1 MKKGF
6 LIDRR
11 KKDRIVLAAL
21 KLHDQRTDAVTESLD
36 ELAALSRSAGGEVVA
51 TITQARDCIRPGYV
65 FGEGKLQE
73 LRQLCNQTGARL
85 VIYDGE
91 LGPSQQEKLEEFIDI
106 AVIDRPALILDIFA
120 RHARTSE
127 AKTQVELAQLEYL
140 LPRLSGH
147 WTHLERQEAAIG
159 TRGPGETQLET
170 DRRLIQK
177 KIAELKKS
185 LKKIGIDRDTQRKRR
200 INKINF
206 CLVGY
211 TNVGKSSL
219 FNKLSGQRALV
230 APRFFATI
238 DSTTRRVPA
247 GGKVEYLV
255 TDTVGFI
262 KKLPINLVASFRS
275 TLKEASRADMLI
287 HVVDFSA
294 HDIDE
299 KISTVNKVLADIG
312 AGELKR
318 LVVFNKIDLVNNPD
332 LRLNMLAK
340 YPESRFV
347 SAKTNEGIDML
358 IKSLS
363 DACANLY
370 TDVVAIVPQ
379 LDTKA
384 VALTSKIM
392 QIYSGC
398 VEDGDLIFKGKLL
411 KYEIPKLEKAGVKV
425 EIDGEKS

>member
-1 MKKGF
+1 LRKGF
-6 LIDRR
+6 LIDRGR
-11 KKDRIVLAAL
+11 KDRIVLAAL
-21 KLHDQRTDAVTESLD
+21 KLPGQSTDSVIESLN

-51 TITQARDCIRPGYV
+51 TITQARERFRPGYV

-73 LRQLCNQTGARL
+73 IKQLCNQTKAKL

-91 LGPSQQEKLEEFIDI
+91 LSPSQQEKLEEFIDI

-120 RHARTSE
+120 RHARTRE

-185 LKKIGIDRDTQRKRR
+185 LKKIDVDREIQRKGR
-200 INKINF
+200 IDKINF

-211 TNVGKSSL
+211 TNAGKSSL
-219 FNKLSGQRALV
+219 FNKISGQRALV
-230 APRFFATI
+230 APRFFATL
-238 DSTTRRVPA
+238 DSTTRRVHA
-247 GGKVEYLV
+247 GGKVEYLL

-262 KKLPINLVASFRS
+262 RKLPINLVASFRS
-275 TLKEASRADMLI
+275 TLKEASTADMLI

-299 KISTVNKVLADIG
+299 KISTVNKVLEDIG

-318 LVVFNKIDLVNNPD
+318 LIVFNKIDLVNNNN
-332 LRLNMLAK
+332 LRLNMMAK
-340 YPESRFV
+340 YPGCHFV
-347 SAKTNEGIDML
+347 SAKTDEGITML
-358 IKSLS
+358 LKSLS
-363 DACANLY
+363 DACDDLY
-370 TDVVAIVPQ
+370 AEVLVVLPQ
-379 LDTKA
+379 FYTEA
-384 VALTSKIM
+384 VALISKIM
-392 QIYSGC
+392 QIYSSR
-398 VEDGDLIFKGKLL
+398 VENSDFIFKGKLL
-411 KYEIPKLEKAGVKV
+411 KYEIPKLERAGAKV
-425 EIDGEKS
+425 EIADKKS